1 MGQSPTGSCV
11 VNISIA
17 IMGRIRSNWS
27 WLVIISVASCLI
39 CVQSKSDARYG
50 SYSSYRSK
58 YNPGYY
64 SRYGNYHKAGP
75 VHHHKK
81 HVRKYGYKI
90 VSPPHTPSERF
101 IRPQPVNTKPVQQ
114 QPEQSVSPR
123 FSVNIDFNN
132 PPPVINRVKVEKPK
146 KVVKPKPTPQKVFKP
161 EPKPQIPSFPERI
174 SAPLIV
180 KERKAQPLPAP
191 VPAVPSF
198 QPPSDPSP
206 LPPPPPSTP
215 SLASP
220 PAPRQPA
227 ASPILPQAFPAVPG
241 RPIVSEPSSPA
252 RQTAS
257 SSSSEAVDRNVSMFV
272 PMPVPAV
279 PGL

>member
-101 IRPQPVNTKPVQQ
+101 IRPQPVDTKPVQQ

-180 KERKAQPLPAP
+180 KERKTQPLPAP

-206 LPPPPPSTP
+206 LPPPPP
-215 SLASP
+215 
-220 PAPRQPA
+220 
-227 ASPILPQAFPAVPG
+227 PILPQAFPAVPG
-241 RPIVSEPSSPA
+241 RPIVSEPSSPG
-252 RQTAS
+252 RQTA
-257 SSSSEAVDRNVSMFV
+257 SSSSEAVDRNVNMFV